1 MGGLYSFLFAIAGV
15 IIYAPLVWHALHS
28 LALTLL
34 TSAAFLLTA
43 PLMWCVDF
51 MHDRKLNSIK
61 AELEKAMEENQ
72 SKAAIYILEMRY
84 HKYEERRDKI
94 LMSAIFFRR
103 LHTVLCAKIINF
115 EHAKLNKLGVV
126 YGNKTIE

>member
-51 MHDRKLNSIK
+51 VHDRKLNSIK

-72 SKAAIYILEMRY
+72 SKAAIYILDMRY
-84 HKYEERRDKI
+84 HECEERRDKI
-94 LMSAIFFRR
+94 AYFVIN
-103 LHTVLCAKIINF
+103 TVVVLLCAGVFLWII
-115 EHAKLNKLGVV
+115 
-126 YGNKTIE
+126 

>member
-94 LMSAIFFRR
+94 ANFVIDTAVVL
-103 LHTVLCAKIINF
+103 LCAGVFLWII
-115 EHAKLNKLGVV
+115 
-126 YGNKTIE
+126 